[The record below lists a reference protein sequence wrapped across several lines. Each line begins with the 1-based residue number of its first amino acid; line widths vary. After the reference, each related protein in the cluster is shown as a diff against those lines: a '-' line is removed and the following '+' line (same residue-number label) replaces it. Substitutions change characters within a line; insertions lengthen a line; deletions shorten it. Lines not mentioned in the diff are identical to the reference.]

1 MKIPIIPI
9 IILAVTLIAGGTAL
23 FFLKKD
29 KKDDMDIENKRKET
43 AQEFVN
49 VIDIRDK
56 FLYTRNGKILTYI
69 KITPID
75 PCLLSEGE
83 KRNITRTLTAELS
96 SERKS
101 FNFLIVPRPADIS
114 SLIDEYQNIFSNT
127 TNQKQKELL
136 TKEMNSL
143 NDFALS
149 GEEDERQIYIML
161 YEEYE
166 EGIERE
172 LLKRTMEFASKF
184 ESSGIKCDVLN
195 KNKIVRL
202 CNLVNNPAYTNIEDS
217 SSDISMPFLFQ

>member
-1 MKIPIIPI
+1 M
-9 IILAVTLIAGGTAL
+9 
-23 FFLKKD
+23 
-29 KKDDMDIENKRKET
+29 
-43 AQEFVN
+43 
-49 VIDIRDK
+49 
-56 FLYTRNGKILTYI
+56 
-69 KITPID
+69 
-75 PCLLSEGE
+75 
-83 KRNITRTLTAELS
+83 
-96 SERKS
+96 
-101 FNFLIVPRPADIS
+101 IVPRPADIS

-143 NDFALS
+143 NDFVLS
-149 GEEDERQIYIML
+149 GEEDERQIYIIL
-161 YEEYE
+161 WEEYE

-217 SSDISMPFLFQ
+217 SFDRSMPFLFQ